1 MRRWADVLIVA
12 PASANVIAKSSYGI
26 ADNFVLSVM
35 RAWDFRKPCVLCP
48 AMNTVMWTHPTTQE
62 SLTRLRSWGWEVLG
76 PVEKVLACNDK
87 GNGAMV
93 SVQDI
98 KTFLLAKFAARSPG
112 SVHALTDSNLQ
123 LHSMLLNSQSPG
135 TSQESKEYQNNKQ
148 ADKLKTKLNSKNS
161 TPNKDVK
168 DNKDASPAKN
178 TDIIKP
184 DQQVNQLATSG
195 PALTLVTPTAET
207 SSKVKINTVTTSTPS
222 WQSVLLQQFLLGV
235 GVGVGM
241 MGATIVV
248 GIVLS
253 GFSAPKDLFRVAPG
267 DNKLRSTDI

>member
-98 KTFLLAKFAARSPG
+98 KTFLVAKFAARSPG
-112 SVHALTDSNLQ
+112 SLHALTDSNLQ
-123 LHSMLLNSQSPG
+123 LHSMLLSSQSPG
-135 TSQESKEYQNNKQ
+135 TSQESNSKEYQNNAQ

-161 TPNKDVK
+161 TPNKD
-168 DNKDASPAKN
+168 NKDASPAKS
-178 TDIIKP
+178 TDNAKA
-184 DQQVNQLATSG
+184 DQQANQLATSG
-195 PALTLVTPTAET
+195 PAPTLVTPAAET
-207 SSKVKINTVTTSTPS
+207 SSKVKISTITTNTPS

-241 MGATIVV
+241 MGATIIVGVV
-248 GIVLS
+248 LA
-253 GFSAPKDLFRVAPG
+253 GFSAPKDMFRVSPG
-267 DNKLRSTDI
+267 ENKLRSTDI

>member
-62 SLTRLRSWGWEVLG
+62 SLTRLQAWGWEVLG
-76 PVEKVLACNDK
+76 PIEKVLACNDK

-98 KTFLLAKFAARSPG
+98 KTFLLAKFVSRSLG
-112 SVHALTDSNLQ
+112 STHALTDSNLQ
-123 LHSMLLNSQSPG
+123 LHSMLLNSQSAA
-135 TSQESKEYQNNKQ
+135 TSQESKENSNHKQ
-148 ADKLKTKLNSKNS
+148 ADKLKSKLATAGKNATPTKDI
-161 TPNKDVK
+161 KDT
-168 DNKDASPAKN
+168 DNA
-178 TDIIKP
+178 KP
-184 DQQVNQLATSG
+184 DVQVSQLTTSG
-195 PALTLVTPTAET
+195 PVATLVTPAPDAELQKA
-207 SSKVKINTVTTSTPS
+207 KVSTVSVTRS
-222 WQSVLLQQFLLGV
+222 WKDTLLQQFMLGI

-241 MGATIVV
+241 MGATILVGVV
-248 GIVLS
+248 LAGLRWDS
-253 GFSAPKDLFRVAPG
+253 KDLFRIAP
-267 DNKLRSTDI
+267 DSKTRSTDI